1 MVECNRGCGAMD
13 LHWKIV
19 NGKYKLFSYNDLLH
33 MCNDGV
39 ISDKSAREKATAKI
53 LNELG
58 ILEPANIPKADHAHL
73 KVLEKAFGDDKV
85 VSHKEKPLYAVK
97 TGGDPKKMFT
107 INSTAN
113 GIAITGD
120 DKHNAIY
127 LPKIA
132 ISELVK
138 ALVDFIC

>member
-1 MVECNRGCGAMD
+1 MVECNRGCGAVD

-19 NGKYKLFSYNDLLH
+19 NGKYKLFSFNDLLH
-33 MCNDGV
+33 MCNDGK

-58 ILEPANIPKADHAHL
+58 ILEPANIPKADHVHL
-73 KVLEKAFGDDKV
+73 GDDKV

-113 GIAITGD
+113 GIAVTGD

-127 LPKIA
+127 LPKVA
-132 ISELVK
+132 VSELVK

>member
-33 MCNDGV
+33 MCNDGK

-58 ILEPANIPKADHAHL
+58 ILEPALIPKADNDNIESYKEEPLHVI
-73 KVLEKAFGDDKV
+73 KVD
-85 VSHKEKPLYAVK
+85 
-97 TGGDPKKMFT
+97 GDPKKMFT
-107 INSTAN
+107 INTTAN

-127 LPKIA
+127 LPKVA
-132 ISELVK
+132 TPELIK
-138 ALVDFIC
+138 ALVDFI

>member
-1 MVECNRGCGAMD
+1 MVECNGGCGAMD

-33 MCNDGV
+33 MCNDGK
-39 ISDKSAREKATAKI
+39 ISDQSARERATAKI
-53 LNELG
+53 LDELG
-58 ILEPANIPKADHAHL
+58 IREPAQIPMADQPNSN
-73 KVLEKAFGDDKV
+73 VN
-85 VSHKEKPLYAVK
+85 KEKTLWVD
-97 TGGDPKKMFT
+97 TQHDSTDNGDPKKMFT
-107 INSTAN
+107 INTTAN

-132 ISELVK
+132 IPELVK
-138 ALVDFIC
+138 ALVDFIV

>member
-1 MVECNRGCGAMD
+1 MVECNRGCGSTD

-33 MCNDGV
+33 MFIDV
-39 ISDKSAREKATAKI
+39 KISYKSAIEKATAKI

-58 ILEPANIPKADHAHL
+58 ILEPALIPKADNDNIESYKEEPLHVI
-73 KVLEKAFGDDKV
+73 KVD
-85 VSHKEKPLYAVK
+85 
-97 TGGDPKKMFT
+97 GDPKKMFT
-107 INSTAN
+107 INTTAN

-127 LPKIA
+127 LPKVA
-132 ISELVK
+132 IPELVK

>member
-1 MVECNRGCGAMD
+1 MVACNRGCGSAD
-13 LHWKIV
+13 LHWKVV

-58 ILEPANIPKADHAHL
+58 IREPAQIPKAD
-73 KVLEKAFGDDKV
+73 KPTVNIN
-85 VSHKEKPLYAVK
+85 KEKTLWVDTQHDTANN
-97 TGGDPKKMFT
+97 GDPKKMFT
-107 INSTAN
+107 INTTAN

-127 LPKIA
+127 LPKVA
-132 ISELVK
+132 VPELLK
-138 ALVDFIC
+138 ALIDFV

>member
-1 MVECNRGCGAMD
+1 MVECNRGCGALD

-19 NGKYKLFSYNDLLH
+19 GSKYKLFNHSDLLH
-33 MCNDGV
+33 ICNDGK
-39 ISDKSAREKATAKI
+39 IADQSAMEKATAKI

-58 ILEPANIPKADHAHL
+58 ILEPALIPKADHVHT
-73 KVLEKAFGDDKV
+73 GDDKIA
-85 VSHKEKPLYAVK
+85 SYKEKPLYAIE
-97 TGGDPKKMFT
+97 TDRDPKKMFT
-107 INSTAN
+107 ISTTSN

-127 LPKIA
+127 LPKVA
-132 ISELVK
+132 VPELVK

>member
-1 MVECNRGCGAMD
+1 MVECNRGCGSTD

-33 MCNDGV
+33 MCNDGK

-58 ILEPANIPKADHAHL
+58 ILEPALIPKADNDNIESYKEEPLHVI
-73 KVLEKAFGDDKV
+73 KVD
-85 VSHKEKPLYAVK
+85 
-97 TGGDPKKMFT
+97 GDPKKMFT
-107 INSTAN
+107 INTTAN

-120 DKHNAIY
+120 DRHNAIY
-127 LPKIA
+127 LPKVA
-132 ISELVK
+132 VPELVK

>member
-1 MVECNRGCGAMD
+1 MVECNRGCGSTD

-33 MCNDGV
+33 ICNDGK
-39 ISDKSAREKATAKI
+39 ISDKSTREKATAKI

-58 ILEPANIPKADHAHL
+58 ILEPAMIPKADCI
-73 KVLEKAFGDDKV
+73 KTEDDKV
-85 VSHKEKPLYAVK
+85 ALKEKQLYAVN
-97 TGGDPKKMFT
+97 TIGDPKKMFT
-107 INSTAN
+107 INTTAN

-132 ISELVK
+132 VPELVK
-138 ALVDFIC
+138 ALMDFIL

>member
-19 NGKYKLFSYNDLLH
+19 NGKYKLFSFNDLLH
-33 MCNDGV
+33 VCNDGS
-39 ISDKSAREKATAKI
+39 IAEQSAREKATAKI

-58 ILEPANIPKADHAHL
+58 ILEPALIPKADNDKIESYKEEPLHVI
-73 KVLEKAFGDDKV
+73 KVD
-85 VSHKEKPLYAVK
+85 
-97 TGGDPKKMFT
+97 GDPKKMFT
-107 INSTAN
+107 INTTAN

-127 LPKIA
+127 LPKVA
-132 ISELVK
+132 IPELVK